1 MIVILSG
8 GTGGAKLI
16 EGLAAEVGAAELT
29 IICNTGDDCVFH
41 GLNVSPDID
50 TILYTL
56 AGLSD
61 SAKGWGIKGDT
72 FAVLDQLRCLGNDAW
87 FNLGDKDF
95 ATHITRTRLLR
106 EGCKLSEVTDRM
118 RRSLGVRARILPM
131 SDAPVETRVT
141 TPQGEISFQ
150 EFFVRERWSPHV
162 TAVRFAGIE
171 QSRPAAGRFGGDS
184 RCQRDYCLSEQSDQQ
199 HWPDLGGAGNS
210 PCAQPSDC
218 ARWSAVSPLIGA
230 AAISGPAHKLM
241 TAQGLEASAF
251 GVAQSYRE
259 FVKTLVIAHE
269 DQCLTERIQNLGIAV
284 NATEIRMPSLADK
297 RRLARE
303 VLALAQK

>member
-16 EGLAAEVGAAELT
+16 EGLAAEVGADELT

-171 QSRPAAGRFGGDS
+171 QSRPAAGVLEAIRAA
-184 RCQRDYCLSEQSDQQ
+184 
-199 HWPDLGGAGNS
+199 GAIIV
-210 PCAQPSDC
+210 CPSNPISSIGPIL
-218 ARWSAVSPLIGA
+218 AVPGIRHALNQATGPVVAVSPLIGA

-241 TAQGLEASAF
+241 TAWGLEASAF

-269 DQCLTERIQNLGIAV
+269 DQCLAERIQNLGIAV

>member
-72 FAVLDQLRCLGNDAW
+72 FAVLDQLRCLGNEAW

-106 EGCKLSEVTDRM
+106 EGCQLSEVTDRT
-118 RRSLGVRARILPM
+118 RRSLGVQAKILPM

-141 TPQGEISFQ
+141 TLQGEISFQ

-171 QSRPAAGRFGGDS
+171 QSRPAPGVLDAIRAAS
-184 RCQRDYCLSEQSDQQ
+184 AIIIC
-199 HWPDLGGAGNS
+199 
-210 PCAQPSDC
+210 PSNPISSIGPIL
-218 ARWSAVSPLIGA
+218 AVPGIRHALNQATVPVVAVSPLIGA

-269 DQCLTERIQNLGIAV
+269 DQCLTERIQNLGIGV
-284 NATEIRMPSLADK
+284 NTTEIRMPSLADK
-297 RRLARE
+297 RRLACE